1 MEILLVLFILIP
13 ILGAILLFS
22 GVFTERNINKSDLLK
37 YTNDFLELYDSI
49 KENFETTIIGFRKKA
64 KIFNIAMIIIET
76 VVIIWAAIETKKE
89 GVLAIV
95 LFLMA
100 FIILYIIAMGN
111 NRFSKK
117 YKILF
122 KEHIIKPY
130 IEKGNNKLSYDHAG
144 GISEEIYKMAQ
155 FDKAVFNKYE
165 SDDRITGMLTDNIY
179 MDMSEVKTT
188 YIKDLEIKNSPSK
201 TMFWGMCGVIRSEKF
216 NFNDIYIRRDKV
228 KIFKE
233 ADRVKVDSVEFEKYF
248 DVYSKDK
255 ELVKKLL
262 NFEVIDLFIKFKVE
276 SGLKYEIVMKKDTI
290 YFRFYTGM
298 MFEIQPFNRVKEK
311 EMLWIYHM
319 ICEFMKSLER
329 VVTKNSIL
337 NANMDANI
345 NKYNYDLSM
354 FEVQDNTKNV

>member
-1 MEILLVLFILIP
+1 
-13 ILGAILLFS
+13 
-22 GVFTERNINKSDLLK
+22 
-37 YTNDFLELYDSI
+37 
-49 KENFETTIIGFRKKA
+49 
-64 KIFNIAMIIIET
+64 
-76 VVIIWAAIETKKE
+76 
-89 GVLAIV
+89 
-95 LFLMA
+95 
-100 FIILYIIAMGN
+100 
-111 NRFSKK
+111 
-117 YKILF
+117 
-122 KEHIIKPY
+122 
-130 IEKGNNKLSYDHAG
+130 
-144 GISEEIYKMAQ
+144 MAQ

-165 SDDRITGMLTDNIY
+165 SDDRITGMLTDNVY